1 MNENEAKNKQSYQ
14 LGIVSLNYNIS
25 TSFPKHIFFLKDF
38 EKFTKI
44 QIDSLRKK
52 NEKDKIDIVPL
63 SLSEKKNYFLSDI
76 ILLHKKRRRYP
87 VFSTDIDSIEDG
99 EEVKPSSKAE
109 MLKLFFSLKQ
119 EKIKS
124 IKTHEIDLMEEAE
137 IYNIINQFQI
147 KKVSSLSEQN
157 FNIKKNK
164 IIQQF
169 VRYYKKHIKHPVTIQ
184 RFIDKLAEHTNE
196 DAELLKVILII

>member
-1 MNENEAKNKQSYQ
+1 
-14 LGIVSLNYNIS
+14 
-25 TSFPKHIFFLKDF
+25 
-38 EKFTKI
+38 
-44 QIDSLRKK
+44 
-52 NEKDKIDIVPL
+52 
-63 SLSEKKNYFLSDI
+63 
-76 ILLHKKRRRYP
+76 
-87 VFSTDIDSIEDG
+87 
-99 EEVKPSSKAE
+99 